1 MTATTDVDLTL
12 NDPRVGLP
20 DGMVGADADA
30 DAAVC
35 LLAGYSLSGPLRIIF
50 KTFIK
55 IINNSKVPQRNVI
68 VYF

>member
-20 DGMVGADADA
+20 DGVVGADA